1 MAGRLDG
8 VQITTI
14 IGYGAELLVS
24 LATQDAPLTGV
35 FRITARTCSLTRVW
49 RWHDERTRF
58 APISATTEPSCSPI
72 SCWAATP
79 PASRPPLRQ
88 VPHGWPRVMLHWTT
102 WPTTVLITAGVWR
115 G

>member
-8 VQITTI
+8 VQVTTI

-35 FRITARTCSLTRVW
+35 FPITASTCSLTRVW
-49 RWHDERTRF
+49 RWHDERTPLRPYLGYDGAIMLADF
-58 APISATTEPSCSPI
+58 VLGGNA
-72 SCWAATP
+72 